1 MSNTEHKPPETRR
14 WFNPA
19 PLSSLRQDMDSLL
32 ESFFGKTG
40 LAEVVHANTLS
51 VDVAETNTA
60 IEVTTDVP
68 GYSVDEIHI
77 DVGDGYL
84 TISGDHK
91 AAACIDGNGKKYLR
105 VERRMGPFSRSIPL
119 TSSVKEDKV
128 KAELKDGVLS
138 IILPKSD
145 ESRRRHVAIKGM
157 S

>member
-1 MSNTEHKPPETRR
+1 MSNTEHKPPEARR

-40 LAEVVHANTLS
+40 LAEIVHANTLS
-51 VDVAETNTA
+51 VDVAETETA

-68 GYSVDEIHI
+68 GYSVHEIHI
-77 DVGDGYL
+77 DIGDGYL

-91 AAACIDGNGKKYLR
+91 AAASIDVNGKKYLR

-119 TSSVKEDKV
+119 TCGVKEDKV
-128 KAELKDGVLS
+128 NAELKDGVLS
-138 IILPKSD
+138 IILPKL
-145 ESRRRHVAIKGM
+145 
-157 S
+157 